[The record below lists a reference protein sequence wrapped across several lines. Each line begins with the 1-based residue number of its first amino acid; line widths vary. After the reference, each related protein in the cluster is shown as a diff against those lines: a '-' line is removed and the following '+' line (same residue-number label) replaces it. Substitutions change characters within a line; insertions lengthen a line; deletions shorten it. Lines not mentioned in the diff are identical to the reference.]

1 MSKGV
6 KVNIKTIK
14 KNSNKIILSEYDLL
28 IIPCHRK
35 NPLLPIIFEEF
46 KIKKN
51 DIKKLIK
58 KTHFEGEKNKTLL
71 LTNVFN
77 LNIIFVSCGDV
88 INNSSLENA
97 FIVAAKEALRMKYK
111 NLLVF
116 PHIDNLKIDNYES
129 FIVRGLIWGIYKF
142 DNFKTDKKS
151 SITLNIAYEKS
162 SLSKINYGLT
172 QGKIIHKIAN
182 IANSPAN
189 YATPLYIAKYAQNL
203 VKKGFEVNV
212 LRKKELI
219 KKKCGGILSVAEG
232 SINEPNLVILKKIG
246 KIDTSPII
254 IIGKTVTFDSGGISL
269 KPNKNMGWMRYDK
282 CGGMAVLGLMEILS
296 NLNINRSV
304 IGILGIAENMP
315 GGNATKPGDII
326 TSFNGKTIEILN
338 TDAEG
343 RLILADALGIA
354 SKYNP
359 ECIIDIA
366 TLTGAVISTLG
377 NSAAGILGNNK
388 NLINILQKCG
398 EETGER
404 LWELPIYKDFI
415 DDMKSDFADLSNMSK
430 SGNAGTA
437 TAAAFLS
444 NFVPSNIP
452 WAHIDIAG
460 MAWQTNNSE
469 TQDSGATL
477 FGIRLLLN
485 WLSRNNVINN

>member
-1 MSKGV
+1 M
-6 KVNIKTIK
+6 NIKTIK
-14 KNSNKIILSEYDLL
+14 KNTNKIVLSDYDLL
-28 IIPCHRK
+28 IIPCHK
-35 NPLLPIIFEEF
+35 SNPLLPIIFDKFE
-46 KIKKN
+46 IKKN

-58 KTHFEGEKNKTLL
+58 KTHYKGEKNETLHL
-71 LTNVFN
+71 MNIFN

-97 FIVAAKEALRMKYK
+97 FTVGSREALKRKYK

-116 PHIDNLKIDNYES
+116 PNINNLKLDNHES
-129 FIVRGLIWGIYKF
+129 FIVRGLIWGTYKF
-142 DNFKTDKKS
+142 DSFKTDKKS
-151 SITLNIAYEKS
+151 SIILNFAYEKS
-162 SLSKINYGLT
+162 YLKQINFGLI
-172 QGKIIHKIAN
+172 QGKIMHKIADV
-182 IANSPAN
+182 ANSPAN
-189 YATPLYIAKYAQNL
+189 YATPSYISKYAKNL

-212 LRKKELI
+212 LQKKEL
-219 KKKCGGILSVAEG
+219 KEKKCGGILSVAEG

-246 KIDTSPII
+246 KNDTSPII

-269 KPNKNMGWMRYDK
+269 KPSKNMGWMRYDK

-326 TSFNGKTIEILN
+326 TSFNGKTIEVLN

-388 NLINILQKCG
+388 NLINMLQKSG
-398 EETGER
+398 EETSER

-444 NFVPSNIP
+444 NFVPNDIP

-460 MAWQTNNSE
+460 MAWQTNNSK
-469 TQDSGATL
+469 TQNSGATL
-477 FGIRLLLN
+477 FGIMLLLN
-485 WLSRNNVINN
+485 WLFKNNVINN

>member
-1 MSKGV
+1 M
-6 KVNIKTIK
+6 
-14 KNSNKIILSEYDLL
+14 
-28 IIPCHRK
+28 
-35 NPLLPIIFEEF
+35 
-46 KIKKN
+46 
-51 DIKKLIK
+51 
-58 KTHFEGEKNKTLL
+58 
-71 LTNVFN
+71 
-77 LNIIFVSCGDV
+77 
-88 INNSSLENA
+88 
-97 FIVAAKEALRMKYK
+97 
-111 NLLVF
+111 
-116 PHIDNLKIDNYES
+116 
-129 FIVRGLIWGIYKF
+129 
-142 DNFKTDKKS
+142 
-151 SITLNIAYEKS
+151 
-162 SLSKINYGLT
+162 
-172 QGKIIHKIAN
+172 
-182 IANSPAN
+182 
-189 YATPLYIAKYAQNL
+189 
-203 VKKGFEVNV
+203 
-212 LRKKELI
+212 
-219 KKKCGGILSVAEG
+219 
-232 SINEPNLVILKKIG
+232 
-246 KIDTSPII
+246 
-254 IIGKTVTFDSGGISL
+254 TFDSGGISL

-460 MAWQTNNSE
+460 MAWQTNNSKLKILEQHYLELDYFLTGYQE
-469 TQDSGATL
+469 TML
-477 FGIRLLLN
+477 
-485 WLSRNNVINN
+485 